1 MRAGFG
7 QEFLPQDPGR
17 LCEKNGGVSKRIR
30 RRPRRSETLE
40 REPQPEVYA
49 LKVECLAA
57 LEQMS
62 EQGLID
68 LYYGDESRI
77 SLQPC
82 VPYAWQFKDE
92 AVFMPSTK
100 GAGLNCFAL
109 LSRANECRFETTTQ
123 TIDSAFIAT
132 QLESL
137 SFGLERITVVV
148 LDNAPPHVAK
158 QVQERRPFWQ
168 KRGLFLFYLPSYSP
182 HLNIVEV
189 LWRHLKYQWLRPQ
202 DDLDTQA
209 LFYQVRQALAAVGT
223 LLHIR
228 FKAFQLGLT

>member
-1 MRAGFG
+1 M
-7 QEFLPQDPGR
+7 
-17 LCEKNGGVSKRIR
+17 
-30 RRPRRSETLE
+30 
-40 REPQPEVYA
+40 
-49 LKVECLAA
+49 KVECLGA

-92 AVFMPSTK
+92 AVFMPSTQ

-109 LSRANECRFETTTQ
+109 LSRANECRFQTTHN
-123 TIDSAFIAT
+123 TIDARFMVE
-132 QLESL
+132 QLEGLSL
-137 SFGLERITVVV
+137 NLHGVTVVV

-202 DDLDTQA
+202 DYLENQT

-223 LLHIR
+223 LLNIQ
-228 FKAFQLGLT
+228 FKTFQPGLN